1 MHATTEGI
9 VSTSPFRS
17 LWVHSYQTDLC
28 QLGESEVHEGA
39 VVGGK
44 YQLLTSYERGERRE
58 KRGERREERGERR
71 EGRGEREGER
81 GEGRGER
88 GEGRGEKGEG
98 RGERGEGRGEF

>member
-58 KRGERREERGERR
+58 KRGERG
-71 EGRGEREGER
+71 EGRGEGRRER
-81 GEGRGER
+81 GEGRR
-88 GEGRGEKGEG
+88 EKGEG
-98 RGERGEGRGEF
+98 REERGEGRGEF

>member
-1 MHATTEGI
+1 MHATAEGI

-58 KRGERREERGERR
+58 KRGER
-71 EGRGEREGER
+71 
-81 GEGRGER
+81 GEGRGE
-88 GEGRGEKGEG
+88 GR
-98 RGERGEGRGEF
+98 RERGEGRGEF

>member
-9 VSTSPFRS
+9 VRTSPFSS
-17 LWVHSYQTDLC
+17 LWVHRYQTDLC

-44 YQLLTSYERGERRE
+44 YQLLTSY
-58 KRGERREERGERR
+58 KRGEKREE
-71 EGRGEREGER
+71 
-81 GEGRGER
+81 
-88 GEGRGEKGEG
+88 